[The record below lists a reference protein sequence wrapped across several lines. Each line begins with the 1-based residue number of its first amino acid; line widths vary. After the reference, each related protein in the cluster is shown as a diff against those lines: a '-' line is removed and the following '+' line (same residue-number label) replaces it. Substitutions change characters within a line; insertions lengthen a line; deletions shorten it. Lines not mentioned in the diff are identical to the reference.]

1 MTTQEFL
8 LQQRA
13 EILAQIKE
21 CKQRHGGD
29 YKFMFEYKELMDLKR
44 KNTAEL
50 KNFNVYVLIK

>member
-1 MTTQEFL
+1 MTKQEFL

-13 EILAQIKE
+13 EILAQIKDL
-21 CKQRHGGD
+21 KKRHR
-29 YKFMFEYKELMDLKR
+29 YNYKEIVEYDELMNLKR

>member
-1 MTTQEFL
+1 MTKQETL

-21 CKQRHGGD
+21 FKQRNRYD
-29 YKFMFEYKELMDLKR
+29 YREYIEYDNLMTLKR

-50 KNFNVYVLIK
+50 KNVNVYVLNK